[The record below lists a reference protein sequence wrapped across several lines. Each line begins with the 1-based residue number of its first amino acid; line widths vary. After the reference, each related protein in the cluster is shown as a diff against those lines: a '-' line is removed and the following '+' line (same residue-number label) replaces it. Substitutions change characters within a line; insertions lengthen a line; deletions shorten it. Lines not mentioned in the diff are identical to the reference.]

1 MTFSYYFS
9 ILKVLHTAVQH
20 RDERLQTTVID
31 YVDLLFDKFSKADE
45 GVYICERTL
54 DVHKKQVNVT
64 VKMIGRLV
72 FIVCFFFSFQC
83 WIF

>member
-1 MTFSYYFS
+1 MLKTLGEKTSFDFP
-9 ILKVLHTAVQH
+9 ILFPQVLHTAVQH

-54 DVHKKQVNVT
+54 DIHKKQVNVT
-64 VKMIGRLV
+64 VKMIGWSL
-72 FIVCFFFSFQC
+72 
-83 WIF
+83 